1 MSHRELLELLF
12 RAGVDAADPRAA
24 TARAVATLELDGRVA
39 IVSLGKASSAMS
51 AGAIAALHERG
62 LPVVAGL
69 TVSHQPEPDVIPE
82 FMHVVGDHPEPGD
95 GSARA
100 AEAIGRFTELAHEAD
115 HVLVLL
121 SGGATSLCAAPVDGV
136 PVTAMRET
144 FQVLLTSGVPIEVM
158 NTFRRRILRWGGGRL
173 AVALQPARVHCL
185 IVSDVMGN
193 NLEAI
198 GSGPCVPDPLL
209 AGDVLALRQQHD
221 LQSLPFELT
230 AHLRRV
236 ADGEEPETPKPG
248 NPAFRTVETQI
259 LLDNESAVRA
269 VQAEAIRSGF
279 VIGAR
284 PTPLE
289 GEAAVAG
296 QTIAGEILRLA
307 GDRSTA
313 VGDRPVVA
321 VWGGETV
328 VTVVGKPKG
337 RGGRCQ
343 ELALA
348 CAQSL
353 DDAGE
358 NADGIVVLA
367 AGTDGR
373 DGPTDAA
380 GALVDGETWSRIR
393 AAGRDPNQDLA
404 NHDAYAALKAAG
416 ALLVTGATGTN
427 VNDLVIAAG
436 WRTEPPAERL

>member
-1 MSHRELLELLF
+1 
-12 RAGVDAADPRAA
+12 
-24 TARAVATLELDGRVA
+24 
-39 IVSLGKASSAMS
+39 
-51 AGAIAALHERG
+51 
-62 LPVVAGL
+62 
-69 TVSHQPEPDVIPE
+69 VSHQAEGDPIPDVAHI
-82 FMHVVGDHPEPGD
+82 VGDHPEPGD

-100 AEAIGRFTELAHEAD
+100 AEAIGRFAEIGHDAD

-121 SGGATSLCAAPVDGV
+121 SGGTTSLCAAPVDGV
-136 PVTAMRET
+136 SVAAMRET
-144 FQVLLTSGVPIEVM
+144 FQTLLTSGVPIDVM
-158 NTFRRRILRWGGGRL
+158 NAFRRRILRWGGGRL

-193 NLEAI
+193 SLEAI

-221 LQSLPFELT
+221 LQALPFELT

-248 NPAFRTVETQI
+248 NPAFRLVETQI

-269 VQAEAIRSGF
+269 VQSEAIRSGF

-284 PTPLE
+284 PAPLE
-289 GEAAVAG
+289 GEASEAG
-296 QTIAGEILRLA
+296 QAIAGEILRLT
-307 GDRSTA
+307 GDRTTA

-328 VTVVGKPKG
+328 VTIAGADG
-337 RGGRCQ
+337 GLGGRCQ

-348 CAQSL
+348 CARSL
-353 DDAGE
+353 YEAGE
-358 NADGIVVLA
+358 SADGILVLA

-380 GALVDGETWSRIR
+380 GAVVDSETWSRVR
-393 AAGRDPNQDLA
+393 AAGRDPTQDLA
-404 NHDAYAALKAAG
+404 NHDTHAALKSAG

-436 WRTEPPAERL
+436 WRTEPIGE

>member
-24 TARAVATLELDGRVA
+24 TARAVATLDLNGRVA
-39 IVSLGKASSAMS
+39 VASLGKASSAMS

-62 LPVVAGL
+62 VPVVAGL
-69 TVSHQPEPDVIPE
+69 TVSHQPEPDPIPE
-82 FMHVVGDHPEPGD
+82 VVHIVGDHPEPGD

-100 AEAIGRFTELAHEAD
+100 AEAIGRFTEIAHEAD

-144 FQVLLTSGVPIEVM
+144 FQVLLTSGVPIDVM
-158 NTFRRRILRWGGGRL
+158 NAFRRRILRWGGGRL

-209 AGDVLALRQQHD
+209 AGDVLGLRQQHD
-221 LQSLPFELT
+221 LQALPFELT

-248 NPAFRTVETQI
+248 NPAFRMVETQI

-284 PTPLE
+284 PAPLE
-289 GEAAVAG
+289 GEAAAAG
-296 QTIAGEILRLA
+296 RTIAGEILRLA

-313 VGDRPVVA
+313 VGERPLVA

-328 VTVVGKPKG
+328 VTVAGRPGG

-348 CAQSL
+348 CAHSL
-353 DDAGE
+353 YDAGE
-358 NADGIVVLA
+358 SADGILVLA

-380 GALVDGETWSRIR
+380 GALVDAETWSRIR
-393 AAGRDPNQDLA
+393 AAGRDPSQDLA
-404 NHDAYAALKAAG
+404 NHDAYAALKAAD
-416 ALLVTGATGTN
+416 ALLIKGATGTN

-436 WRTEPPAERL
+436 WRTEPPAE

>member
-1 MSHRELLELLF
+1 MSHRELLEQLF
-12 RAGVDAADPRAA
+12 RAGVEGADPRAA
-24 TARAVATLELDGRVA
+24 TARAVTALDLNGRVA
-39 IVSLGKASSAMS
+39 VLSLGKASRAMA
-51 AGAIAALHERG
+51 AGALVALRERQ
-62 LPVVAGL
+62 LAVAAGL
-69 TVSHQPEPDVIPE
+69 VVSHQPQEEPDPDVT
-82 FMHVVGDHPEPGD
+82 HVVGDHPEPGD

-100 AEAIGRFTELAHEAD
+100 ADEIGRFTEIAHDAD

-136 PVTAMRET
+136 TVAAMRET
-144 FQVLLTSGVPIEVM
+144 FQALLQSGVPIDVM
-158 NTFRRRILRWGGGRL
+158 NAFRRRILRWAAGRL

-193 NLEAI
+193 TLEAI
-198 GSGPCVPDPLL
+198 GSGPCVADSMH

-221 LQSLPFELT
+221 LQSLPYELT

-269 VQAEAIRSGF
+269 VQSEAIRAGF
-279 VIGAR
+279 VVGAR
-284 PTPLE
+284 PAPLE
-289 GEAAVAG
+289 GEAAEAG
-296 QTIAGEILRLA
+296 RAIASEFLRLA
-307 GDRSTA
+307 SDRSTA

-321 VWGGETV
+321 VWGGETI
-328 VTVVGKPKG
+328 VTFASTSDG

-348 CAQSL
+348 CANALS
-353 DDAGE
+353 DAGE
-358 NADGIVVLA
+358 SADGILVLA

-380 GALVDGETWSRIR
+380 GAVVDAATWGRIR
-393 AAGRDPNQDLA
+393 AAGRDPSRDLT
-404 NHDAYAALKAAG
+404 NHDAHAALKTAG

-436 WRTEPPAERL
+436 WRTEQPPE

>member
-24 TARAVATLELDGRVA
+24 TARAVGTLDLEGRVA
-39 IVSLGKASSAMS
+39 VLSLGKASSAMT
-51 AGAIAALHERG
+51 AGAVAALQERG

-69 TVSHQPEPDVIPE
+69 AVSHQPEAEPIPE
-82 FMHVVGDHPEPGD
+82 VLYVVGDHPEPGD

-100 AEAIGRFTELAHEAD
+100 AEAIGRFTEIAHEAD

-136 PVTAMRET
+136 PVTAMREA
-144 FQVLLTSGVPIEVM
+144 FQVLLTSGVPIDVM
-158 NTFRRRILRWGGGRL
+158 NAFRRRILRWGGGRL

-185 IVSDVMGN
+185 IISDVMGN

-209 AGDVLALRQQHD
+209 ASDVLGLRQQHD

-248 NPAFRTVETQI
+248 NPAFRLVETQV

-269 VQAEAIRSGF
+269 VQAEAIRAGF
-279 VIGAR
+279 VVGAR
-284 PTPLE
+284 PAPLD
-289 GEAAVAG
+289 GEAAAAG
-296 QTIAGEILRLA
+296 RAIAGEILQLA
-307 GDRSTA
+307 GDGSTA

-328 VTVVGKPKG
+328 VTITGIPSG

-348 CAQSL
+348 CAHAL
-353 DDAGE
+353 YDAGE
-358 NADGIVVLA
+358 GADGILVLA

-380 GALVDGETWSRIR
+380 GAVVDGETWSRAR

-404 NHDAYAALKAAG
+404 NHDAYPALKAAG

-427 VNDLVIAAG
+427 VNDLVIAAC
-436 WRTEPPAERL
+436 WRTEPPAE

>member
-1 MSHRELLELLF
+1 MSHRELLEHLF

-24 TARAVATLELDGRVA
+24 AARAVAALELDDRIAV
-39 IVSLGKASSAMS
+39 ISLGKASTAMA
-51 AGAIAALHERG
+51 AGATAALRERG
-62 LPVVAGL
+62 LSVVAGL
-69 TVSHQPEPDVIPE
+69 AVSHQPAADPIPE
-82 FMHVVGDHPEPGD
+82 VTHVAGDHPEPGD

-100 AEAIGRFTELAHEAD
+100 AEAIGRFTEIAHDAD

-121 SGGATSLCAAPVDGV
+121 SGGATSLCAAPVDGL
-136 PVTAMRET
+136 PLAAMRET
-144 FQVLLTSGVPIEVM
+144 FKVLLTSGVPIDVM
-158 NTFRRRILRWGGGRL
+158 NAFRRRILRWGAGRL

-193 NLEAI
+193 NVEAI

-221 LQSLPFELT
+221 LQSLPYELT
-230 AHLRRV
+230 AYLRRV

-248 NPAFRTVETQI
+248 NPAFRMVETQI

-269 VQAEAIRSGF
+269 VQSEAIRDGF
-279 VIGAR
+279 VLAAR
-284 PTPLE
+284 PAPLQ
-289 GEAAVAG
+289 GEAAAAG
-296 QTIAGEILRLA
+296 QAIASEILRLA

-313 VGDRPVVA
+313 VGERPVVA

-328 VTVVGKPKG
+328 VTIVGTPDG

-348 CAQSL
+348 CAHSL
-353 DDAGE
+353 HEAGE
-358 NADGIVVLA
+358 SAEGIVVLA

-380 GALVDGETWSRIR
+380 GAVVDAQTWSRIR
-393 AAGRDPNQDLA
+393 IAGRDPNRDLA
-404 NHDAYAALKAAG
+404 NHDAHDALKAAG

-436 WRTEPPAERL
+436 WRPEPQAG